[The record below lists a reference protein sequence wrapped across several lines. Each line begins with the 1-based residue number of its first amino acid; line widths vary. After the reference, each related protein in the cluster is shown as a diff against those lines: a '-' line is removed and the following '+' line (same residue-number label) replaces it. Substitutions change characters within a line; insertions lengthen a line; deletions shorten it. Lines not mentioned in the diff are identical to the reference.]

1 MSTTTHIPVPPKL
14 ATTFAGRDNSADL
27 SPRLETERWPRD
39 LDGNHAGPELLAAR
53 ETYIDKLIPIL
64 ITTIPAFRPANGGQP
79 LVTALAKARLGAAE
93 AFDLVH
99 GLSMAETPQEIA
111 FREQRAHSAKVAAEI
126 QARMAAARL
135 AAAAKVAEIKEKWP
149 QLASETIEVYR
160 RRIWQHLDALTKI
173 HTKGNLAPFN
183 PSSFGL

>member
-1 MSTTTHIPVPPKL
+1 MSTTTHIPAPKL

-27 SPRLETERWPRD
+27 SPRLVTERWPRD

-53 ETYIDKLIPIL
+53 ETYIEKLIPMI
-64 ITTIPAFRPANGGQP
+64 FRTPINATGAN
-79 LVTALAKARLGAAE
+79 VAAALAGARKVALE
-93 AFDLVH
+93 AFDQVR
-99 GLSMAETPQEIA
+99 GLSMAETPAEIA
-111 FREQRAHSAKVAAEI
+111 FRTQREQSAKVAAEI

-135 AAAAKVAEIKEKWP
+135 EAAAKVAEIKEKWP

-183 PSSFGL
+183 PSAVGL